1 MTSQIISAV
10 LQAAVGLAM
19 MIAAALFAAGC
30 SALPVSTQ
38 TPVVNVT
45 CSWNATEGAMVE
57 DNDCLID
64 RATSGGE
71 QDSTGNRID
80 SQVEADVSVPV
91 SGL

>member
-1 MTSQIISAV
+1 MNSLLSSTVQAII
-10 LQAAVGLAM
+10 GLAM
-19 MIAAALFAAGC
+19 VVAAALMGSGC

-45 CSWNATEGAMVE
+45 CSWNAAEGAALE

-71 QDSTGNRID
+71 QESTGNRI
-80 SQVEADVSVPV
+80 VAPV
-91 SGL
+91 DANVDANVGLQ